1 MATVIG
7 RAQLR
12 VRPTGDLILLD
23 NRCVM
28 HRRVMH
34 RNQTQGDHPV

>member
-28 HRRVMH
+28 QARHA
-34 RNQTQGDHPV
+34 P